1 MHYMQ
6 EEMTDTIYRRYQ
18 RVLFIFMK
26 SLLIIN
32 LIAERR
38 NSLLFNF
45 FQHYLFAI
53 QNFLKLYGK
62 YKDSNYALEI
72 FNEITIQFYARIKTW
87 SCFPV
92 MVTAYLCTPE
102 VKQHAKIIRER
113 MINPNDDIVLM
124 SLLIMT

>member
-1 MHYMQ
+1 M
-6 EEMTDTIYRRYQ
+6 DTIYRRYQ

-72 FNEITIQFYARIKTW
+72 LNEITIQFYARIKTW

-92 MVTAYLCTPE
+92 MITAYLCTPE
-102 VKQHAKIIRER
+102 GKQHAKNNKRK
-113 MINPNDDIVLM
+113 ND
-124 SLLIMT
+124 

>member
-1 MHYMQ
+1 MC
-6 EEMTDTIYRRYQ
+6 
-18 RVLFIFMK
+18 VCVFI
-26 SLLIIN
+26 SC
-32 LIAERR
+32 
-38 NSLLFNF
+38 S
-45 FQHYLFAI
+45 
-53 QNFLKLYGK
+53 
-62 YKDSNYALEI
+62 SVCVCVLEI
-72 FNEITIQFYARIKTW
+72 LNEITIQFYARIKTW

>member
-1 MHYMQ
+1 M
-6 EEMTDTIYRRYQ
+6 DTIYRRYQ

-72 FNEITIQFYARIKTW
+72 LNEITIQFYARIKTW

-102 VKQHAKIIRER
+102 HTQCVFHIIRLR
-113 MINPNDDIVLM
+113 LIIFHTPKNFHGRF
-124 SLLIMT
+124 SL